1 MIDKKFID
9 DLKECYVKAEYRC
22 NFDDENECE
31 TYVLRSWGLNELLKI
46 TNGEK
51 GWDLKFIENEEN
63 CLNYFSSETILKIFE
78 LIKNK
83 MA

>member
-9 DLKECYVKAEYRC
+9 DLKECSVKAEYKC
-22 NFDDENECE
+22 NYDRDKECE
-31 TYVLRSWGLNELLKI
+31 TYVLRSWRLEKMLEM
-46 TNGEK
+46 TNDEK
-51 GWDLKFIENEEN
+51 GWDLKFMEDAE
-63 CLNYFSSETILKIFE
+63 CLNIYNKEEIFKIFE

>member
-9 DLKECYVKAEYRC
+9 DLRECYVKAEYRC

-31 TYVLRSWGLNELLKI
+31 TYVLRSWGLNKLLKI
-46 TNGEK
+46 TNDEE
-51 GWDLKFIENEEN
+51 GWHDLEFMEDADN
-63 CLNYFSSETILKIFE
+63 LNYFSNETLFKIFE

>member
-9 DLKECYVKAEYRC
+9 DLMECTVKAEYRC
-22 NFDDENECE
+22 NYDNEKECE
-31 TYVLRSWGLNELLKI
+31 TYVLRSWRLEKMLKV
-46 TNGEK
+46 TNDEK
-51 GWDLKFIENEEN
+51 GWDLKFLEDAE
-63 CLNYFSSETILKIFE
+63 CLNIYSKEEIFKIFE

>member
-9 DLKECYVKAEYRC
+9 DLRECYVKAEYRC

-51 GWDLKFIENEEN
+51 G
-63 CLNYFSSETILKIFE
+63 
-78 LIKNK
+78 
-83 MA
+83 

>member
-9 DLKECYVKAEYRC
+9 DLRECYVKAEYRC
-22 NFDDENECE
+22 NFDDGNECE
-31 TYVLRSWGLNELLKI
+31 TYVLRSWGLNKLLKI
-46 TNGEK
+46 TNDEE
-51 GWDLKFIENEEN
+51 GWHDLEFMEDADNLN
-63 CLNYFSSETILKIFE
+63 CFSNETIFKIFE

>member
-9 DLKECYVKAEYRC
+9 DLRECTVKVEYQC
-22 NFDDENECE
+22 QFDNDKECE
-31 TYVLRSWGLNELLKI
+31 TYVLRSWGLNKLLKI
-46 TNGEK
+46 TNDEE
-51 GWDLKFIENEEN
+51 GWDLKFMEDAK
-63 CLNYFSSETILKIFE
+63 CLNLYSKEEIFKIFE